1 MNKGKQAAKNHRT
14 ALHAIPWA
22 LLMQQ
27 ARQGDETAARTFCK
41 RAKEVLRPFYN
52 IPYFVKSLGRDE
64 IQGVL
69 SLTMVEFLMSY
80 SKWPPDE
87 EIPRLLKRISR
98 NALLNQVHR
107 ESVRS
112 KHRQLLPSSSET
124 GIFNEEETEAEPYIA
139 DSSEEPENKLL
150 QMELSQTVKDAMCA
164 LRPSE
169 RKVLYGLY
177 FEQKS
182 TVDLAGDM
190 QCTPQN
196 IRRLH
201 KNGLRHLRTTLA
213 QQTATPVLAG
223 LKEKLI

>member
-1 MNKGKQAAKNHRT
+1 
-14 ALHAIPWA
+14 
-22 LLMQQ
+22 MQQ

-41 RAKEVLRPFYN
+41 GAKEVLRPFYN

-64 IQGVL
+64 VQGVL

-80 SKWPPDE
+80 SKWPSDE

-112 KHRQLLPSSSET
+112 KHRQALTSFCET
-124 GIFNEEETEAEPYIA
+124 GNVNEEETEAEQYIA

-177 FEQKS
+177 FEKKS
-182 TVDLAGDM
+182 AAELF
-190 QCTPQN
+190 
-196 IRRLH
+196 
-201 KNGLRHLRTTLA
+201 
-213 QQTATPVLAG
+213 
-223 LKEKLI
+223 

>member
-1 MNKGKQAAKNHRT
+1 
-14 ALHAIPWA
+14 
-22 LLMQQ
+22 MQQ

-64 IQGVL
+64 VQGVL

-107 ESVRS
+107 ESIRS
-112 KHRQLLPSSSET
+112 KHRQALTSFCET
-124 GIFNEEETEAEPYIA
+124 GNVNEEETEAEQYIA

-150 QMELSQTVKDAMCA
+150 QMELSQTGNDAMCA

-177 FEQKS
+177 FEKKS
-182 TVDLAGDM
+182 AAELAREM

-196 IRRLH
+196 VRRLH
-201 KNGLRHLRTTLA
+201 KNGLRHLRTTLSR
-213 QQTATPVLAG
+213 QMETPVLAG

>member
-1 MNKGKQAAKNHRT
+1 
-14 ALHAIPWA
+14 
-22 LLMQQ
+22 MQQ

-52 IPYFVKSLGRDE
+52 IPYFVKILGRDE
-64 IQGVL
+64 VQGVL

-80 SKWPPDE
+80 SKWPSDE

-112 KHRQLLPSSSET
+112 KHRQALTSFCET
-124 GIFNEEETEAEPYIA
+124 GNVNEEETEAEQYIA

-150 QMELSQTVKDAMCA
+150 QMELNQTVKDAMCA

-177 FEQKS
+177 FEEKS
-182 TVDLAGDM
+182 AAELAREM

-196 IRRLH
+196 VRRLH
-201 KNGLRHLRTTLA
+201 KNGLRHLRTTLSR
-213 QQTATPVLAG
+213 QMETPVLAG

>member
-1 MNKGKQAAKNHRT
+1 MNKGKQAACNRRT
-14 ALHAIPWA
+14 DLHAIPWT

-52 IPYFVKSLGRDE
+52 IPYFVKILGRDE
-64 IQGVL
+64 VQGVL

-107 ESVRS
+107 ESIRS
-112 KHRQLLPSSSET
+112 KHRQALTSFCET
-124 GIFNEEETEAEPYIA
+124 GNVNEEETEAEQYIA

-150 QMELSQTVKDAMCA
+150 QMELNQTVKDAMCA

-177 FEQKS
+177 FEEKS
-182 TVDLAGDM
+182 AAELAREM
-190 QCTPQN
+190 QCMPQN
-196 IRRLH
+196 VRRLH
-201 KNGLRHLRTTLA
+201 KNGLRHLRTTLSL
-213 QQTATPVLAG
+213 QMETPVLAG

>member
-1 MNKGKQAAKNHRT
+1 MNKGKQAANNRRPV
-14 ALHAIPWA
+14 LHAIPWT

-52 IPYFVKSLGRDE
+52 ISYFVKSLGRDE
-64 IQGVL
+64 VQGVL
-69 SLTMVEFLMSY
+69 SLTMAEFLMNY
-80 SKWPPDE
+80 SKKTPDE

-112 KHRQLLPSSSET
+112 KHRQLFPSSSET
-124 GIFNEEETEAEPYIA
+124 GNINEEETDSEQYIA

-150 QMELSQTVKDAMCA
+150 QMELSQTVKAAMCA
-164 LRPSE
+164 LLPSE

-177 FEQKS
+177 FEEKS
-182 TVDLAGDM
+182 TVDLAGEM

-196 IRRLH
+196 ICRLH
-201 KNGLRHLRTTLA
+201 KKGLQHLRTTLA
-213 QQTATPVLAG
+213 RQMATPVLAG

>member
-1 MNKGKQAAKNHRT
+1 MNKGKQAACNRRT
-14 ALHAIPWA
+14 DLHAIPWT

-52 IPYFVKSLGRDE
+52 IPYFVKILGRDE
-64 IQGVL
+64 VQGVL

-107 ESVRS
+107 ESIRS
-112 KHRQLLPSSSET
+112 KHRQALTSFCET
-124 GIFNEEETEAEPYIA
+124 GNVNEEETEAEQYIA

-150 QMELSQTVKDAMCA
+150 QMELNQTVKDAMCA

-177 FEQKS
+177 FEEKS
-182 TVDLAGDM
+182 AAELAREM

-196 IRRLH
+196 VRRLH
-201 KNGLRHLRTTLA
+201 KNGLRHLRTTLSL
-213 QQTATPVLAG
+213 QMETPVLAG

>member
-1 MNKGKQAAKNHRT
+1 MNKGKQAACNRRT
-14 ALHAIPWA
+14 DLHAIPWT

-52 IPYFVKSLGRDE
+52 IPYFVKILGRDE
-64 IQGVL
+64 VQGVL

-80 SKWPPDE
+80 SKWPSDE

-107 ESVRS
+107 ESIRS
-112 KHRQLLPSSSET
+112 KHRQVLTSFCET
-124 GIFNEEETEAEPYIA
+124 GNVNEEETEAEQYIA

-177 FEQKS
+177 FEEKS
-182 TVDLAGDM
+182 AAELAREM

-196 IRRLH
+196 VRRLH
-201 KNGLRHLRTTLA
+201 KNGLRHLRTTLSR
-213 QQTATPVLAG
+213 QMETPVLAG

>member
-1 MNKGKQAAKNHRT
+1 
-14 ALHAIPWA
+14 
-22 LLMQQ
+22 MQQ

-64 IQGVL
+64 VQGVL

-80 SKWPPDE
+80 SKWPSDE

-107 ESVRS
+107 ESIRS
-112 KHRQLLPSSSET
+112 KHRQALTSFCET
-124 GIFNEEETEAEPYIA
+124 GNVNEEETEAEQYIA

-150 QMELSQTVKDAMCA
+150 QMELNQTVKDAMCA

-177 FEQKS
+177 FEEKS
-182 TVDLAGDM
+182 AAELAREM

-196 IRRLH
+196 VRRLH
-201 KNGLRHLRTTLA
+201 KNGLRHLRTTLSL
-213 QQTATPVLAG
+213 QMETPVLAG

>member
-1 MNKGKQAAKNHRT
+1 MNKGKQAACNRRT
-14 ALHAIPWA
+14 VLHAIPWTQ
-22 LLMQQ
+22 LMQQ

-52 IPYFVKSLGRDE
+52 IPYFVKILGRDE
-64 IQGVL
+64 VQGVL

-107 ESVRS
+107 ESIRS
-112 KHRQLLPSSSET
+112 KHRQALTSFCET
-124 GIFNEEETEAEPYIA
+124 GNVNEEETEAEQYIA

-150 QMELSQTVKDAMCA
+150 QMELNQTVKDAMCA

-177 FEQKS
+177 FEEKS
-182 TVDLAGDM
+182 AAELAREM

-196 IRRLH
+196 VRRLH
-201 KNGLRHLRTTLA
+201 KNGLRHLRTTLSR
-213 QQTATPVLAG
+213 QMETPVLAG

>member
-1 MNKGKQAAKNHRT
+1 
-14 ALHAIPWA
+14 
-22 LLMQQ
+22 MQQ

-52 IPYFVKSLGRDE
+52 IPYFVKILGRDE
-64 IQGVL
+64 VQGVL

-80 SKWPPDE
+80 SKWPSDE

-107 ESVRS
+107 ESIRS
-112 KHRQLLPSSSET
+112 KHRQVLTSFCET
-124 GIFNEEETEAEPYIA
+124 GNVNEEETEAEQYIA

-150 QMELSQTVKDAMCA
+150 QMELNQTVKDAMCA

-177 FEQKS
+177 FEEKS
-182 TVDLAGDM
+182 AAELAREM

-196 IRRLH
+196 VRRLH
-201 KNGLRHLRTTLA
+201 KNGLRHLRTTLSR
-213 QQTATPVLAG
+213 QMETPVLAG

>member
-1 MNKGKQAAKNHRT
+1 
-14 ALHAIPWA
+14 
-22 LLMQQ
+22 MQQ

-52 IPYFVKSLGRDE
+52 IPYFVKILGRDE
-64 IQGVL
+64 VQGVL

-107 ESVRS
+107 ESIRS
-112 KHRQLLPSSSET
+112 KHRQALTSFCET
-124 GIFNEEETEAEPYIA
+124 GNVNEEETEAEQYIA

-150 QMELSQTVKDAMCA
+150 QMELNQTVKDAMCA

-177 FEQKS
+177 FEEKS
-182 TVDLAGDM
+182 AAELAREM

-196 IRRLH
+196 VRRLH
-201 KNGLRHLRTTLA
+201 KNGLRHLRTTLSL
-213 QQTATPVLAG
+213 QMETPVLAG

>member
-1 MNKGKQAAKNHRT
+1 
-14 ALHAIPWA
+14 
-22 LLMQQ
+22 MQQ

-52 IPYFVKSLGRDE
+52 IPYFVKILGRDE
-64 IQGVL
+64 VQGVL

-80 SKWPPDE
+80 SKWPSDE

-107 ESVRS
+107 ESIRS
-112 KHRQLLPSSSET
+112 KHRQALTSFCET
-124 GIFNEEETEAEPYIA
+124 GNVNEEETEAEQYIA

-150 QMELSQTVKDAMCA
+150 QMELNQTVKDAMCA

-177 FEQKS
+177 FEEKS
-182 TVDLAGDM
+182 AAELAREM

-196 IRRLH
+196 VRRLH
-201 KNGLRHLRTTLA
+201 KNGLRHLRTTLSL
-213 QQTATPVLAG
+213 QMETPVLAG

>member
-1 MNKGKQAAKNHRT
+1 MNKGKQAANNRRPV
-14 ALHAIPWA
+14 LHDIPWT

-64 IQGVL
+64 VQGVL
-69 SLTMVEFLMSY
+69 SLTMTEFLMNY
-80 SKWPPDE
+80 SKKTPDE

-124 GIFNEEETEAEPYIA
+124 GNINEEETDAEQYIA

-150 QMELSQTVKDAMCA
+150 QMELSQTVKAAMCA
-164 LRPSE
+164 LLPSE
-169 RKVLYGLY
+169 RKVLYGLS
-177 FEQKS
+177 FE
-182 TVDLAGDM
+182 T
-190 QCTPQN
+190 
-196 IRRLH
+196 
-201 KNGLRHLRTTLA
+201 
-213 QQTATPVLAG
+213 
-223 LKEKLI
+223 